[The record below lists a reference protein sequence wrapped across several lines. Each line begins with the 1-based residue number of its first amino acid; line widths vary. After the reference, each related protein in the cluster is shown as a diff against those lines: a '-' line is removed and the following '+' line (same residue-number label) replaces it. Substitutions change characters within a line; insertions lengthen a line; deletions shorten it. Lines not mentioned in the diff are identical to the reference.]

1 MAVAVHETSGRETV
15 EALVRWFNR
24 AGVEVEEYRVAI
36 RSRWSERMR
45 LPMSDEKIRMN
56 DRRATGHNLGDA
68 LSVHKK

>member
-1 MAVAVHETSGRETV
+1 M
-15 EALVRWFNR
+15 LVYR

-36 RSRWSERMR
+36 RSSWSERMR

-56 DRRATGHNLGDA
+56 DRRATGHSLGDA